1 MATGALRRLQEAPG
15 GSHGPNSSRTE
26 RVEQNAG
33 ATPPR
38 SDKQDKESDGREE
51 KEKEAAGKRAR
62 ARGEGETIEIRAL

>member
-33 ATPPR
+33 ATSKTR
-38 SDKQDKESDGREE
+38 RATEE
-51 KEKEAAGKRAR
+51 KKKRKR
-62 ARGEGETIEIRAL
+62 RLENERE